1 MANVTA
7 GGAYATDTILAQ
19 RLYYGMA
26 TPASY
31 QIFVTLASQLL
42 GFSLAGIA
50 RRFLVWPSAMI
61 WPGSLVNCSLF
72 TTLHATYGIKERR
85 HISRQRF
92 FVYVLVCGFV
102 WYWIPGYLF
111 TALSV
116 FNWACWIAPENMVV
130 NTLFGTSSGLG
141 MGILT
146 FDWTMVTWIGSPLVT
161 PVRPT
166 SAWTSA
172 CSDMVFSGGCKEMS
186 LLHFACGS
194 G

>member
-19 RLYYGMA
+19 RIYYGMA

-31 QIFVTLASQLL
+31 QIFVTIASQLL

-61 WPGSLVNCSLF
+61 WPGALVNCSLF
-72 TTLHATYGIKERR
+72 TTLHSTYGIKERR

-92 FVYVLVCGFV
+92 FVYVLLCGFV

-130 NTLFGTSSGLG
+130 NALFGTTNG
-141 MGILT
+141 MGMGLLT
-146 FDWTMVTWIGSPLVT
+146 FDWTMITWIGSPLVT
-161 PVRPT
+161 PVCRTPCVYFT
-166 SAWTSA
+166 
-172 CSDMVFSGGCKEMS
+172 CSDYALSGGCKQTS
-186 LLHFACGS
+186 SAPYSCGS

>member
-7 GGAYATDTILAQ
+7 GGAFATDTILAQ
-19 RLYYGMA
+19 RVYYGVH
-26 TPASY
+26 TSASY
-31 QIFVTLASQLL
+31 QIFVTIGSQLL

-50 RRFLVWPSAMI
+50 RRYLVWPSAMI
-61 WPGSLVNCSLF
+61 WPGALVNCSLF
-72 TTLHATYGIKERR
+72 TTLHKSYGHKDR

-92 FVYVLVCGFV
+92 FLYAMAIGFV

-130 NTLFGTSSGLG
+130 NALFGTSTGLG

-146 FDWTMVTWIGSPLVT
+146 FDWSMITYIGSPLVT
-161 PVRPT
+161 PVGPR
-166 SAWTSA
+166 S
-172 CSDMVFSGGCKEMS
+172 
-186 LLHFACGS
+186 FA
-194 G
+194 